1 MYAMAVEADDD
12 DDDEISPEAFI
23 DVSPATIRRRHLTR
37 SHRGRLTT
45 SPRSADDA
53 DRCCGQVCYVHN
65 LGIGVHPLR
74 REEMVR
80 AALISKGRASP

>member
-1 MYAMAVEADDD
+1 MYNRDALSICLLS
-12 DDDEISPEAFI
+12 ISLIVGASLF
-23 DVSPATIRRRHLTR
+23 
-37 SHRGRLTT
+37 
-45 SPRSADDA
+45 
-53 DRCCGQVCYVHN
+53 QVCYVHN